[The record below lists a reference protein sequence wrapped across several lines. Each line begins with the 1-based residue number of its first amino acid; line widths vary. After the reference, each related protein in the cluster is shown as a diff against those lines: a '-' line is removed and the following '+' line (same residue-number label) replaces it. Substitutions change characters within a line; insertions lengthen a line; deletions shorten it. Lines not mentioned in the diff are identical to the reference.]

1 MEKGL
6 LKVQWEDIDNYSQ
19 EEITYFLFLEGK
31 SLEAICKIRNIN
43 REVAQKHIIDGKIK
57 YGFLAKS
64 KDEGELL
71 RNISKAGKLDKL
83 DIINSLEEAM
93 KIKLIEYIRKNYV
106 EMYAKEKETAV
117 WIIGEL
123 NEESCKDILVKASVH
138 KFINVRRMAISAMG
152 KLEDKT
158 LEMPLIRALE
168 DNNSQVILYA
178 IKALTKIKSLK
189 AKEKI
194 NCILNNSD
202 KDYLKRAAE
211 IYMNEME
218 LKDNGR

>member
-1 MEKGL
+1 LRKGL
-6 LKVQWEDIDNYSQ
+6 LQVQWNEINKYTQ

-43 REVAQKHIIDGKIK
+43 RDVAQKHIIDGKIK
-57 YGFLAKS
+57 YGLLVKS

-71 RNISKAGKLDKL
+71 QNVSRAGKSDKL
-83 DIINSLEEAM
+83 DIINSLEEST

-106 EMYAKEKETAV
+106 EMYPKEKETAI

-123 NEESCKDILVKASVH
+123 KEKSCMDILIKASVH
-138 KFINVRRMAISAMG
+138 KFVNVRRMAVSAMG
-152 KLEDKT
+152 KMEDIA

-168 DNNSQVILYA
+168 DDNPQVVLYA
-178 IKALTKIKSLK
+178 IKALTKVKSLK

-194 NCILNNSD
+194 SCIFNNSD

-211 IYMNEME
+211 RYMEEIE
-218 LKDNGR
+218 LNSNGR

>member
-1 MEKGL
+1 MKKGL
-6 LKVQWEDIDNYSQ
+6 LKVQWDDIDKYSQ

-71 RNISKAGKLDKL
+71 KNISRAGKLDKL
-83 DIINSLEEAM
+83 VIINSLEEAM

-106 EMYAKEKETAV
+106 EMYPKEKETAI

-123 NEESCKDILVKASVH
+123 KEKSCEDIIIKASVH
-138 KFINVRRMAISAMG
+138 KFVNVRRMAISAMG
-152 KLEDKT
+152 KLEDIS
-158 LEMPLIRALE
+158 LEIPLMRALE
-168 DNNSQVILYA
+168 DDNSQVILYA
-178 IKALTKIKSLK
+178 IKALTKVNSLR

-194 NCILNNSD
+194 NYILNNSN

-211 IYMNEME
+211 IYMEEIE
-218 LKDNGR
+218 LKSDGK

>member
-6 LKVQWEDIDNYSQ
+6 LKVQWEDIDKYSQ

-71 RNISKAGKLDKL
+71 HNISKAGKLDKL

-106 EMYAKEKETAV
+106 EMYAKEKETAI

-123 NEESCKDILVKASVH
+123 KEESCKDILMKASVH

-152 KLEDKT
+152 KLENEA
-158 LEMPLIRALE
+158 LEMPLIRAL
-168 DNNSQVILYA
+168 DDDNSQVILYA

-194 NCILNNSD
+194 NSILNNSD

-211 IYMNEME
+211 IYMQEME

>member
-1 MEKGL
+1 MKKGL
-6 LKVQWEDIDNYSQ
+6 LKVQWDDIDKYSQ

-71 RNISKAGKLDKL
+71 KNISRAGKLDKL
-83 DIINSLEEAM
+83 VIINSLEEAM

-106 EMYAKEKETAV
+106 EMYPKEKETAI

-123 NEESCKDILVKASVH
+123 KEKSCEDIIIKASVH
-138 KFINVRRMAISAMG
+138 KFVNVRRMAISAMG
-152 KLEDKT
+152 KLEDIS
-158 LEMPLIRALE
+158 LEVPLMRALE
-168 DNNSQVILYA
+168 DDNSQVILYA
-178 IKALTKIKSLK
+178 IKALTKVNSLR

-194 NCILNNSD
+194 NYILNNSN

-211 IYMNEME
+211 IYMEEIE
-218 LKDNGR
+218 LKSDGK